1 MPKGE
6 AWGRCEKGRAG
17 KGGAGETVEKRGE
30 TGRERERE
38 RGGGGEKER
47 EREREK
53 REGEEVR
60 RRERGNCELA
70 SDVAF
75 PFLGFTSFIRRT
87 PGSSRGRTPDSAV
100 LETYQKR
107 KLALLRM
114 QRLKMLVLV
123 FTGRKRGGG
132 RLVGTYVGGGGGSG
146 GGTRR

>member
-1 MPKGE
+1 MVPGSE
-6 AWGRCEKGRAG
+6 AVVCRRGRRGGGARRGGRGRAG
-17 KGGAGETVEKRGE
+17 QERRWKSEERQV
-30 TGRERERE
+30 ERERE
-38 RGGGGEKER
+38 RRGRRERKRERER

-123 FTGRKRGGG
+123 FTGRKS
-132 RLVGTYVGGGGGSG
+132 GGGGGK
-146 GGTRR
+146 